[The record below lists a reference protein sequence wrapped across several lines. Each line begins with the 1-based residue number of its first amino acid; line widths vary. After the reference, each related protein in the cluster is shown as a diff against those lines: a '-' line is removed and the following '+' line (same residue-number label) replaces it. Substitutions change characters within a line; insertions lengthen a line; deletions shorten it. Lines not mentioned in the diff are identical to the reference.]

1 MSQFSNVTALT
12 KSNVYFDGKVISHK
26 IILAD
31 GSEKTLGVMLPGEF
45 IFDTSVA
52 EVMTVTSGEMN
63 VLLPDANDWQVFKA
77 GESYQVC
84 GNTQFKVKVRDV
96 CDYVCAYLS

>member
-1 MSQFSNVTALT
+1 MSQFSTVTELT
-12 KSNVYFDGKVISHK
+12 KSNVYLDGKVISHK

-45 IFDTSVA
+45 TFDTSVA

-63 VLLPDANDWQVFKA
+63 VLLPEANDWQVFKA
-77 GESYQVC
+77 GESYQVS
-84 GNTQFKVKVRDV
+84 GNVQFKVKTRDV
-96 CDYVCAYLS
+96 CDYVCAYLA